1 MRISSKLL
9 SCLLA
14 LAVSLTACAAVH
26 DAAAPAPE
34 TAASSTTTQTPA
46 PTTEAAPQPNAPLTS
61 MTNILGTTMGKN
73 AVYQPMNVNNDGYI
87 FATFIDFSTGQQ
99 QVLCHRSG
107 CSHTDDSCPAFMAE
121 SSRAALIPVGDKL
134 YWIVD
139 SSITAGTSSYID
151 ISDSDGQNR
160 RRILESS
167 AIPDLS
173 YVAGWYN
180 DGSAIYAVV
189 TTPGNFSFF
198 RIDES
203 GLKLLT
209 WKALQGYES
218 YFAVG
223 CWQDKLVVQHCPDY
237 DEPELGDATTQEE
250 LDAFDKAWEA
260 ARDSRPFDLCLI
272 DTQGNET
279 TANFHWTL
287 GEGSIVKVDDG
298 TAYLLGRDGTVTKM
312 DLAAG
317 TSTTHQL
324 DLPASVWSSSE
335 NTLLR
340 DYIPVYM
347 DVSDGDNNDFLLNL
361 DTGEYFQLP
370 TAWFKDQA
378 IPRSPFVVAASD
390 DMLLVQYNEIY
401 YTQNDIGPDGQS
413 YSFTTCRGEYGLISV
428 DDYLAGSQNWFP
440 VTLLGNDLV

>member
-1 MRISSKLL
+1 MRISSKLI

-14 LAVSLTACAAVH
+14 LAVFLTACATAPG
-26 DAAAPAPE
+26 AATPDTTAP
-34 TAASSTTTQTPA
+34 TTTPTPA
-46 PTTEAAPQPNAPLTS
+46 STTEAAPQPNAPLTS
-61 MTNILGTTMGKN
+61 TTNTWGTTMGKN
-73 AVYQPMNVNNDGYI
+73 AVYQPMKVNNDGRI
-87 FATFIDFSTGQQ
+87 FATFIDFATGQQ

-139 SSITAGTSSYID
+139 SSTTAGPSSYID
-151 ISDSDGQNR
+151 ISDPDGQNH

-180 DGSAIYAVV
+180 DGSAVYAVV
-189 TTPGNFSFF
+189 TTPGNFSLF

-250 LDAFDKAWEA
+250 FDAFDKALED

-279 TANFHWTL
+279 AANFHWTL

-298 TAYLLGRDGTVTKM
+298 TAYLLGRDDTVTKM

-324 DLPASVWSSSE
+324 DLPARVWSSSE
-335 NTLLR
+335 NTLLH

-347 DVSDGDNNDFLLNL
+347 DISDGDNNDFLLNL

-378 IPRSPFVVAASD
+378 IPRSPFVVAAND
-390 DMLLVQYNEIY
+390 NMLLVKYNEIY

-428 DDYLAGSQNWFP
+428 DDYLAGSQDWLP